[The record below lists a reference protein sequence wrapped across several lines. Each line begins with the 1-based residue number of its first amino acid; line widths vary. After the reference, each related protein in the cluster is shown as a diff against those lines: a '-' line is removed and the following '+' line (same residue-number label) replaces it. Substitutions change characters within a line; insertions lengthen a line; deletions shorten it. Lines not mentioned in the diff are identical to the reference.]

1 LKKISLLAQ
10 LCIAFATLLLVIQA
24 WPAGQRLETLLTI
37 GFGIVWILSVWR
49 QLAWLDSVMLV
60 LYTLVVVY
68 GIFMDRP
75 ILTGFVVIVFTL
87 TAWGISYLNR
97 RLELTS
103 NPGIRQQFISNH
115 LRRSGA
121 LVAVAVALVATRY
134 FIKAELNLGVAILV
148 GALAIIGLSQLVSFL
163 LKQKE

>member
-1 LKKISLLAQ
+1 LKKITLLAQ

-24 WPAGQRLETLLTI
+24 WPAGQRLEIVLTI

-49 QLAWLDSVMLV
+49 QLAWLDSLMLV

-68 GIFMDRP
+68 GIFMERP
-75 ILTGFVVIVFTL
+75 ILTGFVVIVFAL
-87 TAWGISYLNR
+87 AAWSISYLNR

-121 LVAVAVALVATRY
+121 LVAVAITLAAASL
-134 FIKAELNLGVAILV
+134 FIKLELHLGIAILV
-148 GALAIIGLSQLVSFL
+148 GALAIIGLSQLISFL